1 VPLSCNGEWHISY
14 TEGRTCPFV
23 SHLIRSSPLF
33 VTTRW
38 SVILLARD
46 VAPGAEDALDI
57 LCRGYWYPIYAYARR
72 AGRTPEDAEDL
83 TQEFFARL
91 LEKDWLLAASPEKGR
106 FRTFLLVALKRF
118 MTNEWRRS
126 NAQKRGGGQSALPLD
141 TTDAER
147 RYAGE
152 PVEPLAADEIYE
164 RRWAMTVL
172 DQALDQLGAEF
183 SAEGKSA
190 EFECMKRWLAAERG
204 SIPYGEVAHALG
216 NSEGAARVAVH
227 RFRKR
232 FRQLFKKAIAHTVAE
247 GEDVE
252 EELRRVVAVLSR
264 A

>member
-1 VPLSCNGEWHISY
+1 M
-14 TEGRTCPFV
+14 
-23 SHLIRSSPLF
+23 
-33 VTTRW
+33 TTRW
-38 SVILLARD
+38 SVVLLAQRD
-46 VAPGAEDALDI
+46 IAPGAEAALET

-72 AGRTPEDAEDL
+72 AGRTPHDAEDL

-118 MTNEWRRS
+118 MANDWRRS
-126 NAQKRGGGQSALPLD
+126 TAQKRGGGQSALPLD

-152 PVEPLAADEIYE
+152 PVELLAADEIYE

-183 SAEGKSA
+183 SAEGKGA
-190 EFECMKRWLAAERG
+190 EFESLKCWLAAERG
-204 SIPYGEVAHALG
+204 SIPYGEVASALG

-232 FRQLFKKAIAHTVAE
+232 FRQLFKMAIARTVAE
-247 GEDVE
+247 GEDVD
-252 EELRRVVAVLSR
+252 EELRRLVAVLSR

>member
-1 VPLSCNGEWHISY
+1 
-14 TEGRTCPFV
+14 
-23 SHLIRSSPLF
+23 

-38 SVILLARD
+38 SVVLLAQRD
-46 VAPGAEDALDI
+46 VAPGAEDALEI

-72 AGRTPEDAEDL
+72 AGRSPEDAEDL

-91 LEKDWLLAASPEKGR
+91 LEKEWLLAASPEKGR

-126 NAQKRGGGQSALPLD
+126 SAQKRGGGQSALPLD

-183 SAEGKSA
+183 SVEGKSA
-190 EFECMKRWLAAERG
+190 EFECLKRWLAAERG
-204 SIPYGEVAHALG
+204 SIPYGEVARALG

-232 FRQLFKKAIAHTVAE
+232 FRQLFKKAIADTMAE

-252 EELRRVVAVLSR
+252 EELRRIVAVLSR

>member
-1 VPLSCNGEWHISY
+1 MSPSTQN
-14 TEGRTCPFV
+14 
-23 SHLIRSSPLF
+23 SPLF

-38 SVILLARD
+38 SVVLQAQRDLL
-46 VAPGAEDALDI
+46 PGAEDALEI
-57 LCRGYWYPIYAYARR
+57 LCRGYWYPIYAYVRR

-106 FRTFLLVALKRF
+106 FRTFLLMALKRF
-118 MTNEWRRS
+118 MVNEWRRS
-126 NAQKRGGGQSALPLD
+126 AAQKRGGGQNPLPLD

-183 SAEGKSA
+183 LAEGKGA
-190 EFECMKRWLAAERG
+190 EFECLKGWLGAERG
-204 SIPYGEVAHALG
+204 SIPYGEVASALG
-216 NSEGAARVAVH
+216 STEGAARVAVH

-232 FRQLFKKAIAHTVAE
+232 FRQLFKKAIEHTLAE

-252 EELRRVVAVLSR
+252 EELRRIVAVLSR